1 MNWDWLMPWRR
12 HIKPDTTSKADQYI
26 AQVRQQQPEVDA
38 ITQEIKARQRQN
50 HFSRMWE
57 QGLRG
62 DK

>member
-1 MNWDWLMPWRR
+1 MPWRR
-12 HIKPDTTSKADQYI
+12 QNKPDTTSKADQYI
-26 AQVRQQQPEVDA
+26 AQVRQQQPEVDE
-38 ITQEIKARQRQN
+38 ITREIKARHRQN